1 MSEYQL
7 TRDVPEMRTSTGA
20 PLPLQTPPL
29 VFALSNRDGTTENM
43 WGIGIV
49 RGRALIYC
57 GCRYATDGAMWRD
70 RLTRSSR
77 LGGRNGKSTV
87 PGVLESLTPGHCLWL
102 NWDLPAS
109 TGLVP
114 RYTVYPAKRFWS
126 VRFDEAER
134 RRRGR
139 EFTEWR
145 QPHVLIDESGDR
157 EAVVSVLPMGDD
169 ATVQAINGRTVATI
183 GVLPLDADSK
193 LHVVALN
200 ESSEEYEG
208 VHRRAGALSDADM
221 RSADW
226 SEDDVDELFTT
237 MGSDEVGYGLLVRQ
251 QANVTT
257 SLD

>member
-7 TRDVPEMRTSTGA
+7 TRDVPKMRTSTGA

-29 VFALSNRDGTTENM
+29 VFALSNGDGTTENM
-43 WGIGIV
+43 WGIDIV
-49 RGRALIYC
+49 RGRALVYC
-57 GCRYATDGAMWRD
+57 ACRYASDGAMWRD
-70 RLTRSSR
+70 QLTRSSR
-77 LGGRNGKSTV
+77 LDGQNSKSTV
-87 PGVLESLTPGHCLWL
+87 PGILEFLTPGHCLWL
-102 NWDLPAS
+102 DWDSPAS

-114 RYTVYPAKRFWS
+114 CYTVYPAKRFWS

-139 EFTEWR
+139 EFAEWR

-169 ATVQAINGRTVATI
+169 ARVKAVNGRAVATI

-200 ESSEEYEG
+200 ESSEECED
-208 VHRRAGALSDADM
+208 VHRRAATLSNDDM

-226 SEDDVDELFTT
+226 SEDDMDELFAT
-237 MGSDEVGYGLLVRQ
+237 MGNDEVGYGLLVRQ

-257 SLD
+257 SID